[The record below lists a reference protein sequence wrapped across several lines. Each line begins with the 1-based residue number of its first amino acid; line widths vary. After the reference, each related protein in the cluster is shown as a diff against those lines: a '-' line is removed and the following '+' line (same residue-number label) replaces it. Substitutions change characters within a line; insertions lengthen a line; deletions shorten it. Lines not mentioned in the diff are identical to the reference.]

1 MTDRR
6 PQHPSG
12 RPIHQ
17 PKIGVRSIWRIPD
30 TGPVTPGLQ
39 RQETANAI
47 GFMADL
53 VRPFPPDDDE

>member
-12 RPIHQ
+12 KPIRY

-39 RQETANAI
+39 KKEGAYAVGFTARI
-47 GFMADL
+47 L
-53 VRPFPPDDDE
+53 SDDGDE